1 MFSHLNPMRN
11 SGVFFLAILFL
22 TPVLLFPSFL
32 PRWTLVVALGL
43 LALTALLRCLAT
55 KRLIGH
61 TPADWPLLFLFLLLS
76 VGLWASADRSVTLVR
91 TYALVA
97 NLALFWAVASLVQT
111 RWLRWTGWALL
122 AAGFV
127 LAAFFLLGTQFV
139 AAKLPFIHR
148 DIYGLLPGGL
158 RPFWNP
164 EGFNANLTG
173 GLLGLFLM
181 PAVILTLAGEGWLQ
195 RGLGLVVSSLL
206 AVMVLL
212 AQSRGALIGVAV
224 ALPVVTILLNRR
236 WGWFWLILL
245 IGGGVFAYTQGV
257 HLSLQ
262 STIDASETQGLN
274 TLTDR
279 VEIWSRALYL
289 VQDFS
294 FTGVGM
300 GMFEPTVKLLYPTF
314 QIGPDVV
321 FKHTHNIY
329 LQAAAEMGIPGL
341 ISYLALY
348 LIMGF
353 LLVQRALD
361 RGAGLYR
368 VVALGLLGALIVYLV
383 HGFFEVITYATRS
396 AVVVWGLFGL
406 MVAVSTAEGEPVEEC
421 SDKR

>member
-148 DIYGLLPGGL
+148 DIYGLLPGGSDHFGT
-158 RPFWNP
+158 R
-164 EGFNANLTG
+164 
-173 GLLGLFLM
+173 
-181 PAVILTLAGEGWLQ
+181 
-195 RGLGLVVSSLL
+195 RG
-206 AVMVLL
+206 
-212 AQSRGALIGVAV
+212 
-224 ALPVVTILLNRR
+224 
-236 WGWFWLILL
+236 
-245 IGGGVFAYTQGV
+245 
-257 HLSLQ
+257 
-262 STIDASETQGLN
+262 STPI
-274 TLTDR
+274 
-279 VEIWSRALYL
+279 
-289 VQDFS
+289 
-294 FTGVGM
+294 
-300 GMFEPTVKLLYPTF
+300 
-314 QIGPDVV
+314 
-321 FKHTHNIY
+321 
-329 LQAAAEMGIPGL
+329 
-341 ISYLALY
+341 
-348 LIMGF
+348 
-353 LLVQRALD
+353 
-361 RGAGLYR
+361 
-368 VVALGLLGALIVYLV
+368 
-383 HGFFEVITYATRS
+383 
-396 AVVVWGLFGL
+396 
-406 MVAVSTAEGEPVEEC
+406 
-421 SDKR
+421 

>member
-1 MFSHLNPMRN
+1 MFSHLNPIRN

-32 PRWTLVVALGL
+32 PSWTLVVALGV

-61 TPADWPLLFLFLLLS
+61 TPADWPLLFLFLLLP

-91 TYALVA
+91 TYAFLA
-97 NLALFWAVASLVQT
+97 NIALFWAVAALAQT
-111 RWLRWTGWALL
+111 HWLRWAGWAVL

-127 LAAFFLLGTQFV
+127 LAVVFLFGTQFV

-148 DIYGLLPGGL
+148 DIYELLPGRL

-173 GLLGLFLM
+173 GLLGLFLL
-181 PAVILTLAGEGWLQ
+181 PAVILTLAGENRLQ

-206 AVMVLL
+206 AVMVLV

-224 ALPVVTILLNRR
+224 ALSVVTILLNRR
-236 WGWFWLILL
+236 WGWFWLIVL
-245 IGGGVFAYTQGV
+245 IGGGAFAYTQGV
-257 HLSLQ
+257 HRSLQ
-262 STIDASETQGLN
+262 STIGASDIQGLN
-274 TLTDR
+274 TLTSR

-300 GMFEPTVKLLYPTF
+300 GMFEPTVKLLYPPF

-321 FKHTHNIY
+321 FKHAHNIY
-329 LQAAAEMGIPGL
+329 LHAAAEMGIPGL
-341 ISYLALY
+341 IAYLALY

-353 LLVQRALD
+353 LLVQRAFD

-368 VVALGLLGALIVYLV
+368 VVALGLLGALIVYLI

-396 AVVVWGLFGL
+396 AIVVWGLFGL
-406 MVAVSTAEGEPVEEC
+406 MVAVSTPKE
-421 SDKR
+421 DR